1 MSMMK
6 LLMSWDIRPGKES
19 EYFDFAVKVLVPG
32 MMKLGVQ
39 PTEAWYTVYG
49 EAPQILTGWVADDRA
64 AITKALQAREWQ
76 DLRRQ
81 LLRYIVNFQYKVV
94 PATGFFQL

>member
-1 MSMMK
+1 MTK
-6 LLMSWDIRPGKES
+6 LLMSWDIQPGKES

-32 MMKLGVQ
+32 MMKLGVR

-49 EAPQILTGWVADDRA
+49 EAPQILAGWVAEDRDSL
-64 AITKALQAREWQ
+64 IQALQTREWQ

-81 LLRYIVNFQYKVV
+81 LLSYVLNFNYKIV